1 MANLAKELKHLVEA
15 RNCPIYPSYFDS
27 SFAPQQAPAPPNQSV
42 NYLLCPKCP
51 PWPAEPRL
59 AFGPTITETAPR
71 LTRIMPVLS
80 FILSEDGVAAFRE
93 ALICLSK
100 FSDDVSLE
108 ARKDSQFVL
117 TTLNNSKSAYASCR
131 FATNKFFS
139 RYQYHASEQFRER
152 FHCRLYIRASAAAL
166 ISLFRSRSSVDA
178 QRDSEKQTLIERC
191 DIAIEDGEGVKSRLN
206 VRIIFRNGL
215 TSTHQLPFEIVVPVH
230 AKFNR
235 QEAPHYWTISSRT
248 LRQLMDHFGPGIEY
262 LDINT
267 DGDHVNFTCF
277 SEKTVTEDAVLKKP
291 LQTSIAV
298 EVDEFDDIEVED
310 KLHIVIS
317 VKDFRAIIQHA
328 GGTGNVLSAR
338 YSLPARPIQLTY
350 TSDVMSCEF
359 LIMTV
364 GERGSNPDQKTK
376 KGRKNAA
383 RHGAARL
390 EATSRRTS
398 VDPSETTGQKPSQ
411 VSRAGPP
418 TASMM
423 QQPSK
428 PVPNIA
434 PAKASASRMGAFD
447 LRPSQKPPPPP
458 TLQSESLFVED
469 EGWEPVRDEY
479 EDGDEDARLEWD
491 HSAEPNLT
499 AVGVDRGVN
508 DWSGRQESLQA
519 AEAEPTCLEPTQ
531 RLSDV
536 QSFALFPD

>member
-1 MANLAKELKHLVEA
+1 APAVSSSNLAFVLLPSI
-15 RNCPIYPSYFDS
+15 RPSNCDS
-27 SFAPQQAPAPPNQSV
+27 SSALQQAPAPPNRSV
-42 NYLLCPKCP
+42 NCLICPTCP
-51 PWPAEPRL
+51 PRSAEPRL
-59 AFGPTITETAPR
+59 AFVPTTTETAPR

-108 ARKDSQFVL
+108 ARKDSFVL
-117 TTLNNSKSAYASCR
+117 TTLNNSKSAYASFR

-166 ISLFRSRSSVDA
+166 ISLFRSRSSVDP

-191 DIAIEDGEGVKSRLN
+191 DIAIEDGEGVRSRLN

-215 TSTHQLPFEIVVPVH
+215 TSTHQLPFEVVVPVH

-277 SEKTVTEDAVLKKP
+277 SEKTVSEDAVLKKP

-338 YSLPARPIQLTY
+338 YSLPARPIQLSY

-398 VDPSETTGQKPSQ
+398 VDPSEMTGQKHSQ
-411 VSRAGPP
+411 VLRPGPP
-418 TASMM
+418 IASMM
-423 QQPSK
+423 QPPK

-434 PAKASASRMGAFD
+434 PAKASASRIGAFD

-469 EGWEPVRDEY
+469 EGWEPVRDED

-499 AVGVDRGVN
+499 AVGMDRGIN
-508 DWSGRQESLQA
+508 DLSGGQVPFQA